1 MLFSS
6 PAIVGML
13 LGRIATAMLLLCGDE
28 DFSWRHKDFIKN
40 SQQTYLRS
48 GFVWK
53 REKCLLLI

>member
-40 SQQTYLRS
+40 SQQTYLLS
-48 GFVWK
+48 DFMSK
-53 REKCLLLI
+53 KEKQLLFI

>member
-28 DFSWRHKDFIKN
+28 DFSWSHKDFIKS

-48 GFVWK
+48 GFVSK
-53 REKCLLLI
+53 REK

>member
-40 SQQTYLRS
+40 SQQTYL
-48 GFVWK
+48 
-53 REKCLLLI
+53 L